1 MNAIAHQKPNVLVTG
16 AGGYLGRLT
25 VAALASQ
32 RHRIGRLTALDLR
45 LPESGQRLP
54 GVEYL
59 QGDIRDPGLAAILHQ
74 QEVDTL
80 VHLAAVVNPGPKPD
94 RAFLHAVEVDGTR
107 NVLEA
112 CLASGVGHF
121 VYTSS
126 GAAYGYYPDNPEWI
140 DETDAIRGNVEFAYS
155 DHKRQVEE
163 MLAVWRQTHP
173 ELRQLILRPGTI
185 LGTTANN
192 QITALFDKKF
202 VLGVA
207 GSDSPFIFIWDQD
220 VVGAIVKGVLE
231 DRVGIYNL
239 AGDGALTMPQ
249 IAAILGKP
257 YLPIPAWLIKAA
269 LWLLAR
275 LGLTQY
281 GPEQVN
287 FLRYRPVLSNR
298 RLKEEFGYLPQKTS
312 REVFDFFLRQRGHAG

>member
-1 MNAIAHQKPNVLVTG
+1 MTEPNPRPGVLITG

-25 VAALASQ
+25 VAALAAQ
-32 RHRIGRLTALDLR
+32 PERIGRLTALDLR
-45 LPESGQRLP
+45 LPEPAARLA

-59 QGDIRDPGLAAILHQ
+59 AGDIRDPGLADLLRR
-74 QEVDTL
+74 QEAATV

-112 CLASGVGHF
+112 CLAAGVGHF

-140 DETDAIRGNVEFAYS
+140 DENDAIRGNPEFAYA

-163 MLAVWRQTHP
+163 MLARWRLDHP
-173 ELRQLILRPGTI
+173 ELRQLVLRPGTI
-185 LGTTANN
+185 LGATVSN
-192 QITALFDKKF
+192 QITALFEKKF

-207 GSDSPFIFIWDQD
+207 GSESPFVFIWDQD

-231 DRVGIYNL
+231 RAQGIYNL
-239 AGDGALTMPQ
+239 AGDGALPMRR
-249 IAAILGKP
+249 IAAILNKP
-257 YLPIPAWLIKAA
+257 YLPLPAWLLKSA
-269 LWLLAR
+269 LWLLSR
-275 LGLTQY
+275 LGQTPY

-298 RLKEEFGYLPQKTS
+298 RLKEEFGYIPEKTS
-312 REVFDFFLRQRGHAG
+312 RAVFEFFLEHRGHGR

>member
-1 MNAIAHQKPNVLVTG
+1 MNTTHQTKPGVLITG

-25 VAALASQ
+25 LAALASQ
-32 RHRIGRLTALDLR
+32 PHRVGRLSALDLR
-45 LPESGQRLP
+45 LPEPGQGLP

-59 QGDIRDPGLAAILHQ
+59 QGDIRDPNLATILRQ
-74 QEVDTL
+74 QEVEVL

-94 RAFLHAVEVDGTR
+94 RAFLHAVEVEGTR
-107 NVLEA
+107 NLLEA
-112 CLASGVGHF
+112 CLAARVRHF

-126 GAAYGYYPDNPEWI
+126 GAAYGYHPDNPAWI

-163 MLAVWRQTHP
+163 MLAQWRQQHP

-185 LGTTANN
+185 LGVTANN

-231 DRVGIYNL
+231 RGEGIYNL

-257 YLPIPAWLIKAA
+257 YLPIPAWLLKAA

-298 RLKEEFGYLPQKTS
+298 RLKEEFGYRPQKTS

>member
-1 MNAIAHQKPNVLVTG
+1 MNTAPNPSTGILITG

-25 VAALASQ
+25 VAALAGQ
-32 RHRIGRLTALDLR
+32 RQRIGRLTALDLR
-45 LPESGQRLP
+45 LPEPGQRLP

-59 QGDIRDPGLAAILHQ
+59 QGDIRDPGLATILRQ
-74 QEVDTL
+74 QEVGTL

-94 RAFLHAVEVDGTR
+94 RAMLHAVEVEGTR
-107 NVLEA
+107 NVLES
-112 CLASGVGHF
+112 CLAAGVRHF

-126 GAAYGYYPDNPEWI
+126 GAAYGYHPDNPAWI

-163 MLAVWRQTHP
+163 MLARWRGDHP

-185 LGTTANN
+185 LGVTANN

-231 DRVGIYNL
+231 QSEGVYNL

-257 YLPIPAWLIKAA
+257 YLPLPAWLLKAA

-275 LGLTQY
+275 LKLTQY

-298 RLKEEFGYLPQKTS
+298 RLKEEFGYIPQKTS
-312 REVFDFFLRQRGHAG
+312 REVFDFFLRQRGHAH